1 MAGVEGKDTAANAAG
16 QGGTGLVKSKN
27 GTDATWIIYSAEG
40 AKATLAN
47 IDKIIAQVESKR
59 APGAL
64 QNRLESSIRNQA
76 NVAANQ
82 ADARSRIRDADFAE
96 ESAALR

>member
-1 MAGVEGKDTAANAAG
+1 M
-16 QGGTGLVKSKN
+16 
-27 GTDATWIIYSAEG
+27 
-40 AKATLAN
+40 
-47 IDKIIAQVESKR
+47 
-59 APGAL
+59 L

-82 ADARSRIRDADFAE
+82 GDALSRIRDADFAE

>member
-1 MAGVEGKDTAANAAG
+1 M
-16 QGGTGLVKSKN
+16 
-27 GTDATWIIYSAEG
+27 
-40 AKATLAN
+40 
-47 IDKIIAQVESKR
+47 
-59 APGAL
+59 L
-64 QNRLESSIRNQA
+64 QNRLESFIRNQA